1 MSYMRPDPAKVLA
14 EETER
19 QSKERRALP
28 SGSRTFLWGNGELGA
43 LGQLGFRHPRHHSQ
57 NIVNSMRQASSAA
70 VVEILLFCICILRIT
85 TLARVV

>member
-1 MSYMRPDPAKVLA
+1 MRPDPAKVLA

-28 SGSRTFLWGNGELGA
+28 SGSRTLLWGNGELGA

-57 NIVNSMRQASSAA
+57 NIVNSMRHIAHNNT
-70 VVEILLFCICILRIT
+70 V
-85 TLARVV
+85 